1 MLTAILTRLAGVASP
16 LLGKAVLG
24 LGTTVLIL
32 GTALY
37 VQTWRL
43 GELQDDVALHEAQ
56 AQAAAAS
63 AKALV
68 DVLNAERAAADQAT
82 QDAIAEALASRPA
95 EVRTITRTVER
106 IAREDPTF
114 AAAVRPAELAA
125 LRVRQLREVDAA
137 NGHRLP

>member
-1 MLTAILTRLAGVASP
+1 VLTAILTRLAGVASP

-56 AQAAAAS
+56 AKAAAAS

-68 DVLNAERAAADQAT
+68 GVLNAERAAADQAT

-106 IAREDPTF
+106 IASEDPTF

>member
-1 MLTAILTRLAGVASP
+1 MITAVLGRLAGFASP
-16 LLGKAVLG
+16 LLAKAVLG

-43 GELQDDVALHEAQ
+43 SDLQDDVSLAEAQ
-56 AQAAAAS
+56 AKAAAAS

-68 DVLNAERAAADQAT
+68 DVLNAERAAADKAT
-82 QDAIAEALASRPA
+82 QDAIAQALEDRPA

-114 AAAVRPAELAA
+114 AAARRPAELAA
-125 LRVRQLREVDAA
+125 LRVQQLRRVDEA

>member
-1 MLTAILTRLAGVASP
+1 MLALILTRLAGLASP
-16 LLGKAVLG
+16 LLAKTVLG

-43 GELQDDVALHEAQ
+43 SDLQDEVALAEAQ

-63 AKALV
+63 ARALV
-68 DVLNAERAAADQAT
+68 DVLNAERAATDAKTEA
-82 QDAIAEALASRPA
+82 AIAQALKDRSA

-106 IAREDPTF
+106 IAREDPVF
-114 AAAVRPAELAA
+114 AAAVRPAELHA